1 MFHRF
6 NRNFNNKLNIQ
17 RPKINFQIRHSSVR
31 VIDEKGTQLGVF
43 PIEEAVKMAEE
54 QGLDLVEITAKV
66 SPPICKIINYGKY
79 QYQQEKK
86 KKKGLKA
93 GQKTGEVKG
102 IRIKFNTAK
111 HDLEMR
117 AKQAEEFLNEGN
129 KVKIDMILRG
139 REKAHQDLAKEK
151 IKSLLDLI
159 TVEIII
165 DHESKQPKGLTMV
178 ISKKK

>member
-31 VIDEKGTQLGVF
+31 VIDEKGAQLGVF

-159 TVEIII
+159 SIEIVI

-178 ISKKK
+178 INKKK